1 MCKNSDRHKRLEQE
15 IIEAKKKEMSNYFEM
30 EHAKSMYEEHELLK
44 PYNTGS
50 KKTISLKYL
59 GLIIIVISIIGTLIL
74 LPIDDFYHGISIA
87 SFRLNNGNTL
97 VVS

>member
-1 MCKNSDRHKRLEQE
+1 
-15 IIEAKKKEMSNYFEM
+15 
-30 EHAKSMYEEHELLK
+30 MYEEHELLK

-74 LPIDDFYHGISIA
+74 LPIDDFYDGISIA

-97 VVS
+97 VVN

>member
-1 MCKNSDRHKRLEQE
+1 MCKNSDRHKRLEQK

-30 EHAKSMYEEHELLK
+30 EHSKSMYEEHELLK

-74 LPIDDFYHGISIA
+74 LPIDDFYDGISIA

-97 VVS
+97 VVN